1 MRARFVGDPAERSG
15 VLPPTVPAGDWF
27 DVPAGE
33 ESQYRKNS
41 HYEVDEGAAPARRT
55 RAAKPVETPAPGSD
69 DPSE

>member
-41 HYEVDEGAAPARRT
+41 HYEVEEGAAPPRRT
-55 RAAKPVETPAPGSD
+55 RTPKQVEPPPESD
-69 DPSE
+69 DPAE